1 VVSLEEVIKECKQFN
16 KLAQQ
21 MLYERYSP
29 VMKGICLRYIN
40 DPEVVKDIMQDAFI
54 RVFSNI
60 RQYTGKGSF
69 EGWMKRIFI
78 NAAISHLRKQPH
90 SRHLRLEDVDDS
102 EISGNDSDNAQ
113 SFKNEADLNQSGFEV
128 VSKADFTEQ
137 ELMDVMYKIPEKFR
151 IVFNLY
157 CIESM
162 KHEEI
167 AELLEIDVATSRTRL
182 SRARLMIQ
190 KVLVEQSILRLS

>member
-1 VVSLEEVIKECKQFN
+1 
-16 KLAQQ
+16 

-29 VMKGICLRYIN
+29 AMKGICLRYVS
-40 DPEVVKDIMQDAFI
+40 DPEVIKDIMQDAFI
-54 RVFSNI
+54 KVFSNI
-60 RQYTGKGSF
+60 RQYVGKGSF

-78 NAAISHLRKQPH
+78 NTAISHLRKQH
-90 SRHLRLEDVDDS
+90 NLRHLKIEDVDDTLISKNVSDS
-102 EISGNDSDNAQ
+102 EDVKP
-113 SFKNEADLNQSGFEV
+113 FKDEVDLNQSDLEV

-137 ELMDVMYKIPEKFR
+137 ELMAVLYKIPEKFR

-167 AELLEIDVATSRTRL
+167 AEILEIDVATSRTRL

-190 KVLVEQSILRLS
+190 KILVEQSIIRLS

>member
-1 VVSLEEVIKECKQFN
+1 
-16 KLAQQ
+16 